1 MDSASMLLIALIW
14 TVNAVVVSLAISM
27 HLRFRTEESEADLL
41 ITEYEFG
48 NGEWVKV

>member
-27 HLRFRTEESEADLL
+27 HLKFRAEEREADLL
-41 ITEYEFG
+41 ITEYEFR
-48 NGEWVKV
+48 NGKWARV